1 MGRDGALGEVPLA
14 RVSRT
19 VFAMRVGYTGASAQ
33 SGAPT
38 A

>member
-1 MGRDGALGEVPLA
+1 MSRDGALGEVPLA

-19 VFAMRVGYTGASAQ
+19 VFAMRIGYTDSGAQ